1 MRLSLVGTSERY
13 EKGVLEVYE
22 LLKNGKSKL
31 EIINEL
37 STNYPEREIEA
48 LLRRIDELKSL
59 KPYTEL
65 KLALKVLLWVF
76 LILKIFSS
84 IIILSESQFSTIT
97 GIFILLIVPLLN
109 IVALYL
115 VYKEDPTSYT
125 IIFVFVLLSFS
136 NVIDSIKLAVTSQF
150 IIEIVFSS
158 INVILIISLLVIV
171 FVLKK
176 KNPIDLLDI
185 KKIFEKHSLDYSNI

>member
-150 IIEIVFSS
+150 IIEI
-158 INVILIISLLVIV
+158 NVILIISLLVIV